1 MDQDDFD
8 NIMEGLEE
16 ALAIEKGEVK
26 PDPSRVHV
34 FHVPDAKA
42 IRANTGLSQSQ
53 FANRFGIAVQTLQ
66 AWEAGRR
73 NPVGPAATL
82 LKVISNAPETVAKV
96 VEADLKEG

>member
-8 NIMEGLEE
+8 NIMAGLEE
-16 ALAIEKGEVK
+16 AVAIEKGEIQ
-26 PDPSRVHV
+26 PNPSQVHV
-34 FHVPDAKA
+34 FHIPNAKE
-42 IRANTGLSQSQ
+42 IRAKTGLSQNQ

-82 LKVISNAPETVAKV
+82 LKVISIAPETVAKV
-96 VEADLKEG
+96 VEMDLQEG